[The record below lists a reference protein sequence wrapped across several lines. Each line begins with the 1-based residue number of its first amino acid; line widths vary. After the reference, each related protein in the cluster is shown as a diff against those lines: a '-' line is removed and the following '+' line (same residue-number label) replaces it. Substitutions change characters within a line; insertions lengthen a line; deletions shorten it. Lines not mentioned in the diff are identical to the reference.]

1 MDILDA
7 VIQRDI
13 EEVKTIISQNEDINK
28 QDEES
33 GFSALHY
40 CAQFGLKDI
49 IQLLIS
55 NNAKIDIKDYYGNT
69 PLFKA
74 VFFFFFYTEIIK
86 MLLSAGADPDLK
98 NNAGVS
104 PRQLAKTIAS
114 FDVSD
119 VFDNE

>member
-1 MDILDA
+1 M
-7 VIQRDI
+7 
-13 EEVKTIISQNEDINK
+13 
-28 QDEES
+28 
-33 GFSALHY
+33 
-40 CAQFGLKDI
+40 KDI

-74 VFFFFFYTEIIK
+74 VFFSQGDTEIIK